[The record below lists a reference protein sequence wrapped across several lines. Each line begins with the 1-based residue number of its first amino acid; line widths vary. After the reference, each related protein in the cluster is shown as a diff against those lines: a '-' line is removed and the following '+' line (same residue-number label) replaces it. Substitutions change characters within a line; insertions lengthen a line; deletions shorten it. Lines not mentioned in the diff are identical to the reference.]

1 MRDLEQE
8 LRERDQQVDDLL
20 DVVRRQ
26 AEEIE
31 QLKTRIAELEAALG
45 QRKEANASKPPK
57 FSGN

>member
-31 QLKTRIAELEAALG
+31 QLKTRIAELEAASG
-45 QRKEANASKPPK
+45 QRK
-57 FSGN
+57 